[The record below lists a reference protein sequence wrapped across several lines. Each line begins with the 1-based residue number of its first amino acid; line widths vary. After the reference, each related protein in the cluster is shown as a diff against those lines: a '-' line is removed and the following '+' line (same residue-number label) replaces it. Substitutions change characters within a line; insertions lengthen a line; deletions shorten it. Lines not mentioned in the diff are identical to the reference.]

1 MNVFLIQTPNPLHK
15 DPSIMS
21 EIVLKGVPAA
31 SGIACGPAFILD
43 RQDFIVPKR
52 EVMEQEIVIEIAR
65 FEEALGKTRE
75 EIFDIQ
81 KKISQERGGQNA
93 QIFDAH
99 LMVLEDKMLIQEVI
113 KGIREQKLSAEYVF
127 SSVLKK
133 FTQSFAK
140 IKDEYLRE
148 RTADVNDIGRRV
160 LKHLM
165 DETRLHDLDN
175 LHEDLIIVAHDL
187 SPSDAVSMYNR
198 RIIAFVT
205 DIGGRTSHTAIIAK
219 SLGVPAV
226 VGLKDA
232 TLRISNQDF
241 IIVDGRKGIIIID
254 PEPGTINL
262 YQKEQSRIRASLG
275 RLDDVKDLPAE
286 TIDNKVVSV
295 QANLELAEE
304 VKVVQKSS
312 PQGIGL
318 YRTEFF
324 YMNRIDLPSEE
335 EQFVSYRSVA
345 QAMGQ
350 APVTIRTLDLGG
362 DKFISS
368 VQIPKDMSPFLGWR
382 AIQFCL
388 ERPDIFKTQLRAILR
403 ASVFGNIRLMYPM
416 IAGLGEL
423 RRANAIL
430 SEVKNSL
437 RDEGVP
443 FNEKMEVGIMV
454 EVPAAVM
461 VADLLIKEADFF
473 SIGTN
478 DLIQYTLAVDR
489 VNERTAHLYQPFH
502 PAVLRMIKRAIDA
515 GHQEGKQVSLCGE
528 MSGEP
533 SQAILLIG
541 MGIDNLSMSSASI
554 LPIKKLIRSIR
565 FSDAQKLVS
574 DVLDLPTA
582 TEIEEYVIA
591 KTKELAPQVFA
602 GDSFKN
608 N

>member
-1 MNVFLIQTPNPLHK
+1 
-15 DPSIMS
+15 MS

-43 RQDFIVPKR
+43 KQDFIVPKR
-52 EVMEQEIVIEIAR
+52 AIMDQEVAIEIAR
-65 FEEALGKTRE
+65 FEEALGKTRD
-75 EIFDIQ
+75 EIIDIK
-81 KKISQERGGQNA
+81 KKIEQERGGQNA
-93 QIFDAH
+93 KIFDAH
-99 LMVLEDKMLIQEVI
+99 LMVLEDKMIVQEVI
-113 KGIREQKLSAEYVF
+113 KGIRDQKLAAEYVF
-127 SSVLKK
+127 FMVLRKI
-133 FTQSFAK
+133 TQSFEK

-165 DETRLHDLDN
+165 DESRLHDMDN
-175 LHEDLIIVAHDL
+175 FTEDLIIIAHDL
-187 SPSDAVSMYNR
+187 SPSDAVSMYNK
-198 RIIAFVT
+198 RILAFVT

-241 IIVDGRKGIIIID
+241 VIVDGRKGIIIINPD
-254 PEPGTINL
+254 VSTVSL
-262 YQKEQSRIRASLG
+262 YQKEQNKIIASLG
-275 RLDDVKDLPAE
+275 SLDDIKDLPAE
-286 TIDNKVVSV
+286 TLDKKLISIF
-295 QANLELAEE
+295 ANLEISEE
-304 VKVVQKSS
+304 IKVIEKSGL
-312 PQGIGL
+312 QGIGL

-335 EQFVSYRSVA
+335 EQFDSYRSVA
-345 QAMGQ
+345 QAMGAQ
-350 APVTIRTLDLGG
+350 PVVIRTLDLGG

-403 ASVFGNIRLMYPM
+403 ASVFGNLRMMYPM

-423 RRANAIL
+423 RKANAIL
-430 SEVKNSL
+430 DDVKKSL
-437 RDEGVP
+437 REENIP
-443 FNEKMEVGIMV
+443 FNEKMPVGIMV

-461 VADLLIKEADFF
+461 VADLLSKEADFF

-489 VNERTAHLYQPFH
+489 VNEKTAHLYQPFH
-502 PAVLRMIKRAIDA
+502 PAVLRMIKRVIDA
-515 GHQEGKQVSLCGE
+515 GHNEGKQVSLCGE

-533 SQAILLIG
+533 LQAILLIG
-541 MGIDNLSMSSASI
+541 MGIDALSMSSASI
-554 LPIKKLIRSIR
+554 LPIKKLIRSIK
-565 FSDAQKLVS
+565 FSDAQRLVRE
-574 DVLDLPTA
+574 VLELSTA
-582 TEIEEYVIA
+582 PEIEEYVTV
-591 KTKELAPQVFA
+591 KTRELVPQIFA
-602 GDSFKN
+602 DDSFKN
-608 N
+608 S

>member
-1 MNVFLIQTPNPLHK
+1 
-15 DPSIMS
+15 MS

-43 RQDFIVPKR
+43 KQDFIVPKR
-52 EVMEQEIVIEIAR
+52 AIMDQEVAIEIAR
-65 FEEALGKTRE
+65 FEEALGKTRD
-75 EIFDIQ
+75 EIIDIK
-81 KKISQERGGQNA
+81 KKIEQERGGQNA
-93 QIFDAH
+93 KIFDAH
-99 LMVLEDKMLIQEVI
+99 LMVLEDKMIVQEVI
-113 KGIREQKLSAEYVF
+113 KGVRDQKLAAEYVF
-127 SSVLKK
+127 FMVLRKI
-133 FTQSFAK
+133 TQSFEK

-165 DETRLHDLDN
+165 DESRLHDMDN
-175 LHEDLIIVAHDL
+175 FTEDLIIIAHDL
-187 SPSDAVSMYNR
+187 SPSDAVSMYNK
-198 RIIAFVT
+198 RILAFVT

-241 IIVDGRKGIIIID
+241 VIVDGRKGIIIINPD
-254 PEPGTINL
+254 VSTVSL
-262 YQKEQSRIRASLG
+262 YQKEQNKIIASLG
-275 RLDDVKDLPAE
+275 SLDDIKDLPAE
-286 TIDNKVVSV
+286 TLDKKLISIF
-295 QANLELAEE
+295 ANLEISEE
-304 VKVVQKSS
+304 IKVIEKSGL
-312 PQGIGL
+312 QGIGL

-335 EQFVSYRSVA
+335 EQFDSYRSVA
-345 QAMGQ
+345 QAMGAQ
-350 APVTIRTLDLGG
+350 PVVIRTLDLGG

-403 ASVFGNIRLMYPM
+403 ASVFGNLRMMYPM

-423 RRANAIL
+423 RKANAIL
-430 SEVKNSL
+430 DDVKKSL
-437 RDEGVP
+437 REENIP
-443 FNEKMEVGIMV
+443 FNEKMPVGIMV

-461 VADLLIKEADFF
+461 VADLLSKEADFF

-489 VNERTAHLYQPFH
+489 VNEKTAHLYQPFH
-502 PAVLRMIKRAIDA
+502 PAVLRMIKRVIDA
-515 GHQEGKQVSLCGE
+515 GHNEGKQVSLCGE

-533 SQAILLIG
+533 LQAILLIG
-541 MGIDNLSMSSASI
+541 MGIDALSMSSASI
-554 LPIKKLIRSIR
+554 LPIKKLIRSIK
-565 FSDAQKLVS
+565 FSDAQRLVRE
-574 DVLDLPTA
+574 VLELSTA
-582 TEIEEYVIA
+582 PEIEEYVTV
-591 KTKELAPQVFA
+591 KTRELVPQIFA
-602 GDSFKN
+602 DDSFKN
-608 N
+608 S

>member
-1 MNVFLIQTPNPLHK
+1 
-15 DPSIMS
+15 MS

-43 RQDFIVPKR
+43 KQDFIVPKR
-52 EVMEQEIVIEIAR
+52 AIMDQEVVIEIAR
-65 FEEALGKTRE
+65 FEEALGKTRD
-75 EIFDIQ
+75 EIFDIK
-81 KKISQERGGQNA
+81 KKIEQERGGQNA

-113 KGIREQKLSAEYVF
+113 KGIREQKLAAEYIF
-127 SSVLKK
+127 FMVLKK

-165 DETRLHDLDN
+165 DESRLHDLDN
-175 LHEDLIIVAHDL
+175 LTEDLIIVAHDL
-187 SPSDAVSMYNR
+187 SPSDAVSMYNKK
-198 RIIAFVT
+198 ILAFVT

-241 IIVDGRKGIIIID
+241 IIVDGRKGIVIIN
-254 PEPGTINL
+254 PEASTVNL
-262 YQKEQSRIRASLG
+262 YQKEQNKIIASLG
-275 RLDDVKDLPAE
+275 SLDDIKDLPAE
-286 TIDNKVVSV
+286 TLDKKSVSIL
-295 QANLELAEE
+295 ANLEISEE
-304 VKVVQKSS
+304 VRVVEKSG

-335 EQFVSYRSVA
+335 EQFKSYRLVA
-345 QAMGQ
+345 EAMGSQ
-350 APVTIRTLDLGG
+350 PVIIRTLDLGG

-403 ASVFGNIRLMYPM
+403 ASVFGNLRMMYPM

-423 RRANAIL
+423 RKANAIL
-430 SEVKNSL
+430 DDVKKSL
-437 RDEGVP
+437 REENIP
-443 FNEKMEVGIMV
+443 FNEKMPVGIMI

-461 VADLLIKEADFF
+461 VADLLVKEADFF

-489 VNERTAHLYQPFH
+489 VNEKTAHLYQPFH
-502 PAVLRMIKRAIDA
+502 PAVLRMIKRVIDV
-515 GHQEGKQVSLCGE
+515 GHAEGKQVSLCGE

-541 MGIDNLSMSSASI
+541 MGIDALSMSSASI
-554 LPIKKLIRSIR
+554 LPIKKLIRSIK
-565 FSDAQKLVS
+565 FSDAQRLARE
-574 DVLDLPTA
+574 VLELSTA
-582 TEIEEYVIA
+582 PEIEEFVAIR
-591 KTKELAPQVFA
+591 TRELAPQIFA

>member
-1 MNVFLIQTPNPLHK
+1 
-15 DPSIMS
+15 MS

-31 SGIACGPAFILD
+31 SGIAYGPAFILD
-43 RQDFIVPKR
+43 KQDFIVPKR
-52 EVMEQEIVIEIAR
+52 AIMDQEIVIEIAR
-65 FEEALGKTRE
+65 FEESLGKTRD
-75 EIFDIQ
+75 EIFDIK
-81 KKISQERGGQNA
+81 KKINQERAGQNA

-99 LMVLEDKMLIQEVI
+99 LMVLEDKMLIEEVI
-113 KGIREQKLSAEYVF
+113 KGIREQKLAAEYVF
-127 SSVLKK
+127 SMVLKK

-148 RTADVNDIGRRV
+148 RMADINDIGRRV

-165 DETRLHDLDN
+165 DESRLHDLDN
-175 LHEDLIIVAHDL
+175 LTEDLIIIAHDL

-198 RIIAFVT
+198 KILAFVT

-241 IIVDGRKGIIIID
+241 IIVDGRKGIIIIN
-254 PEPGTINL
+254 PEANTRNL
-262 YQKEQSRIRASLG
+262 YQKEQNKIIASLG
-275 RLDDVKDLPAE
+275 SLEDVRGLPAE
-286 TIDNKVVSV
+286 TLDKRPVSIL
-295 QANLELAEE
+295 ANLEISEE
-304 VKVVQKSS
+304 VKVIKKSG

-335 EQFVSYRSVA
+335 EQFKSYCSVA

-350 APVTIRTLDLGG
+350 EPVTIRTLDLGG

-403 ASVFGNIRLMYPM
+403 ASVFGNIRMMYPM

-430 SEVKNSL
+430 EEVKKSL
-437 RDEGVP
+437 REENVK
-443 FNEKMEVGIMV
+443 FNEKMQVGIMI
-454 EVPAAVM
+454 EVPAAVI
-461 VADLLIKEADFF
+461 VSDLLAKETDFF

-489 VNERTAHLYQPFH
+489 VNEKTAHLYQPFH
-502 PAVLRMIKRAIDA
+502 PAVLRMIKRVIDA
-515 GHQEGKQVSLCGE
+515 AHNENKPVSLCGE

-533 SQAILLIG
+533 SQAMLLIG
-541 MGIDNLSMSSASI
+541 MGIDALSMSSASI
-554 LPIKKLIRSIR
+554 LPIKKLMRSIKY
-565 FSDAQKLVS
+565 SDVQRLAQE
-574 DVLDLPTA
+574 VLDLPTA
-582 TEIEEYVIA
+582 QEIEEYVGIKA
-591 KTKELAPQVFA
+591 KELAPGFFTA
-602 GDSFKN
+602 DGKN

>member
-1 MNVFLIQTPNPLHK
+1 
-15 DPSIMS
+15 MS

-43 RQDFIVPKR
+43 KQDFIVPKR
-52 EVMEQEIVIEIAR
+52 AVMDQEVVIEIAR
-65 FEEALGKTRE
+65 FEEALGKTRD
-75 EIFDIQ
+75 EIFDIK
-81 KKISQERGGQNA
+81 KKIEQERGGQNA

-113 KGIREQKLSAEYVF
+113 KGIRDQKLAAEYVF
-127 SSVLKK
+127 SMVLKK

-165 DETRLHDLDN
+165 DESRLHDMDN
-175 LHEDLIIVAHDL
+175 LTEDLIIIAHEL
-187 SPSDAVSMYNR
+187 SPSDAVSMYNKK
-198 RIIAFVT
+198 ILAFVT

-241 IIVDGRKGIIIID
+241 IIVDGRKGIIIIN
-254 PEPGTINL
+254 PEASTVNL
-262 YQKEQSRIRASLG
+262 YQKEQNKIIASLG
-275 RLDDVKDLPAE
+275 SLDDIKDLPAE
-286 TIDNKVVSV
+286 TLDKKSVSIL
-295 QANLELAEE
+295 ANLEISEE
-304 VKVVQKSS
+304 VKVIEKSG

-335 EQFVSYRSVA
+335 EQFKSYRLVA
-345 QAMGQ
+345 EAMGNQ
-350 APVTIRTLDLGG
+350 PVIIRTLDLGG

-403 ASVFGNIRLMYPM
+403 ASVFGNLRMMYPM
-416 IAGLGEL
+416 IAGLGEF
-423 RRANAIL
+423 RKANAIL
-430 SEVKNSL
+430 DDVKKSL
-437 RDEGVP
+437 REENIP
-443 FNEKMEVGIMV
+443 FNEKMPVGIMI

-461 VADLLIKEADFF
+461 VADLLAKEADFF

-489 VNERTAHLYQPFH
+489 VNEKTAHLYQPFH

-515 GHQEGKQVSLCGE
+515 GHNEGKQVSLCGE

-541 MGIDNLSMSSASI
+541 MGIDALSMSSASI
-554 LPIKKLIRSIR
+554 LPIKKLIRSIK
-565 FSDAQKLVS
+565 FSDAQRLARE
-574 DVLDLPTA
+574 VLELSTA
-582 TEIEEYVIA
+582 PEIEEFVAIR
-591 KTKELAPQVFA
+591 TRELAPQIFA
-602 GDSFKN
+602 SDSFKN